1 MEEKKRDLF
10 QSRRIHQLPI
20 DKIVPNPRQPRRHF
34 DEHALRELS
43 ASIRQHGV
51 LQPLSV
57 QRTASGY
64 VLVAGERRLRA
75 AGMAGLTHV
84 PCILVRVTDED
95 SAVLALIE
103 NLQRCDL
110 HYLEEA
116 QAIAKLI
123 AQYGLSQEEAA
134 RRLGRS
140 QSAVA
145 NKLRLLRLSNKCTD
159 LLRQYNLT
167 ERHARAVLRLEGE
180 ERQLA
185 ALHKMGEEQMNVA
198 AAEAYVEELLSQVQR
213 QSPSRRPIYVIKDVR
228 LFLNSLRR
236 GMDTI
241 RRAGVDAQYDKQ
253 ESEEDITIT
262 IRIPKGKPEAKTPAV
277 GAAAGALPRTP
288 HAFEKA

>member
-1 MEEKKRDLF
+1 MEEKKRELF

-34 DEHALRELS
+34 DEQALREL
-43 ASIRQHGV
+43 AESIRQHGV

-57 QRTASGY
+57 QRTAGGY

-84 PCILVRVTDED
+84 PCLLVRASDED

-116 QAIAKLI
+116 QAIARLI

-145 NKLRLLRLSNKCTD
+145 NKLRLLRLSEGCAA
-159 LLRQYNLT
+159 LLRQYGLT

-185 ALHKMGEEQMNVA
+185 ALRKMGEAGMNVA
-198 AAEAYVEELLSQVQR
+198 AAEAYVEELLHEAQR
-213 QSPSRRPIYVIKDVR
+213 QEPPRRPIYVIKDVR

-241 RRAGVDAQYDKQ
+241 RRAGVDAQYDKE
-253 ESEEDITIT
+253 ESEEGITIT
-262 IRIPKGKPEAKTPAV
+262 IRIPKGRSGARPAPK
-277 GAAAGALPRTP
+277 G
-288 HAFEKA
+288 

>member
-20 DKIVPNPRQPRRHF
+20 DKIIPNPRQPRRHF
-34 DEHALRELS
+34 DEQALRELS
-43 ASIRQHGV
+43 ESIRQHGV

-57 QRTASGY
+57 QRTDRGY

-75 AGMAGLTHV
+75 AGMAGLTPV
-84 PCILVRVTDED
+84 PCILGRGSEEG
-95 SAVLALIE
+95 SAVLGLIA

-110 HYLEEA
+110 HYMEEA
-116 QAIAKLI
+116 AAIARLI

-145 NKLRLLRLSNKCTD
+145 NKLRLLRLSEKCAA
-159 LLRQYNLT
+159 LLRQYGLT

-180 ERQLA
+180 ERQVS
-185 ALHKMGEEQMNVA
+185 ALEKMGEEQMNVA
-198 AAEAYVEELLSQVQR
+198 AAEAYVEELLRKAQR
-213 QSPSRRPIYVIKDVR
+213 QSPPRPPIYVIKDVR

-241 RRAGVDAQYDKQ
+241 RRAGVNARYDK
-253 ESEEDITIT
+253 EENEEDIVIT
-262 IRIPKGKPEAKTPAV
+262 IHIPKGKPESKTPA
-277 GAAAGALPRTP
+277 GASAGALPRTP
-288 HAFEKA
+288 QAFEKA